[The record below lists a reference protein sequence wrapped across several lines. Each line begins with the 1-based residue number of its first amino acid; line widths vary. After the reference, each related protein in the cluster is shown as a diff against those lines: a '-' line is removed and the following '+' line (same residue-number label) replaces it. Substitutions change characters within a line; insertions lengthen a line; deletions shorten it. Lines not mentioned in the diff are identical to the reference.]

1 MKPSDH
7 LSQDDALLQELV
19 LTVLHNLENEQFGVE
34 DLSEQIGMSRS
45 HLHRKL
51 KMLKGKS
58 VSQFI
63 REIRLEEAM
72 KLLKNDTAT
81 AAEIA
86 YRVGFN
92 STSYFHKCFHEHY
105 GFSPGDIKKRNLG
118 EGSTNHLNL
127 PSKKEEVDRPIY
139 FRKANHLSIKKLV
152 PPALALVFAFVAGY
166 FLFTWQSDAKST
178 PQKSI
183 AVLPLDNLTVD
194 DGQGY
199 QAAGLHDALIGELG
213 KIAAL
218 RVISKTS
225 VLHFPDKNML
235 IQEIA
240 QELNVDGIVEGSV
253 FVKDDSLHIRI
264 QLIEPFPVERHLWS
278 QEYRGHIRQ
287 VLSLQNEI
295 VRDIARAIEIEVT
308 PEEEVYLANAR
319 TMNPETYKAYVRG
332 MYYVQ
337 KSTREDRKKGLAF
350 LHQAVDKD
358 PADPMAWTGL
368 ALGYIEEGHSSTASD
383 DAFLRAKAAA
393 MQALKLDSTLLEAH
407 AALGRIQLYYEWDW
421 EGAEKTFRYVNKA
434 NPSMATNHYHYSW
447 YLHLMGRKGEA
458 IREHELAQKYDPLGV
473 KNTGWLGW
481 LYAYYG
487 DFQQAEREI
496 EKTFELDSTYHV
508 GFWAQGLIKEK
519 EGKYEE
525 TIKIYKQLTHR
536 HPNFKW
542 LLGCAYARAG
552 KTLEARKILAAL
564 ERSLIT
570 PWNANGLSRLYAALG
585 ENDKAFE
592 WLRYKPHHAYIPWV
606 RVDLFNDSLRKDPRF
621 HTLMAEMNLPPVT
634 MPAEASL

>member
-1 MKPSDH
+1 MKPPNE
-7 LSQDDALLQELV
+7 LSQDDALLQQLV
-19 LTVLHNLENEQFGVE
+19 QTVLQNLENEQFGVE
-34 DLSEQIGMSRS
+34 DLSEQVGMSRS

-51 KMLKGKS
+51 KLLKGKS

-63 REIRLEEAM
+63 REIRLDEAM
-72 KLLKNDTAT
+72 KLLQNDAAT

-105 GFSPGDIKKRNLG
+105 GYSPGDIKKGNL
-118 EGSTNHLNL
+118 SDNITNDINHS
-127 PSKKEEVDRPIY
+127 PEKEAAAQPANA
-139 FRKANHLSIKKLV
+139 RKQKNFLIKKLV
-152 PPALALVFAFVAGY
+152 PALLVVVFALMAGY
-166 FLFTWQSDAKST
+166 FIFTRQSDLKVF

-183 AVLPLDNLTVD
+183 AVLPLDNLTGEK
-194 DGQGY
+194 GQEY
-199 QAAGLHDALIGELG
+199 QAAGLHEALIGELG

-225 VLHFPDKNML
+225 VMHFPEKNML

-240 QELNVDGIVEGSV
+240 EELNVDAIVEGSV
-253 FVKDDSLHIRI
+253 FVTDDSLHIRI

-278 QEYRGHIRQ
+278 QDYRRHIRQ
-287 VLSLQNEI
+287 VLSVQNEI
-295 VRDIARAIEIEVT
+295 VRDIARAIDIEVT
-308 PEEEVYLANAR
+308 HEEKVYLAKAR
-319 TMNPETYKAYVRG
+319 TVNPETYRNYVRG
-332 MYYVQ
+332 MYYLQ
-337 KSTREDRKKGLAF
+337 KSTREDRKKGLAY
-350 LHQAVDKD
+350 LHQAVDND
-358 PADPMAWTGL
+358 PADPLAWTGL

-434 NPSMATNHYHYSW
+434 NPSMATNHYHYAW
-447 YLHLMGRKGEA
+447 YLHLMGRMEEA
-458 IREHELAQKYDPLGV
+458 IHEHELAQVFDPLGV
-473 KNTGWLGW
+473 KNTGWLAW

-487 DFQQAEREI
+487 NFQQAAREI

-525 TIKIYKQLTHR
+525 TIKIYNQLTHR

-542 LLGCAYARAG
+542 LLGCAYAWAG
-552 KTLEARKILAAL
+552 KTSEARKILAAL
-564 ERSLIT
+564 EAPPPS
-570 PWNANGLSRLYAALG
+570 PWNAYGLSRLYAALG
-585 ENDKAFE
+585 ENDKALE
-592 WLRYKPHHAYIPWV
+592 WLRYKPHHAFIPWL

-621 HTLMAEMNLPPVT
+621 HTLMAKMNLPPVT